1 MDKNKLS
8 EILVMDDSIVSMQD
22 LVIMKRLS
30 DKYPYCSVFKVI
42 VVKFAYILQ
51 SFNKSQLLAIT
62 SIYVS
67 DREYLGKIISNLSI
81 IPKHINKSIPEK
93 KKEDIIT
100 KINSYKDEKLS
111 DNPTR
116 QELLERFLKIEY
128 PKTPAN
134 DKGEFT
140 QDKRVEYV
148 IKDSVRRDFKF
159 VTENMAKIYAKQ
171 GDKSTAIKIY
181 QQLIEKNPN
190 KTMYYTHQIEILKNN

>member
-81 IPKHINKSIPEK
+81 ISKHI
-93 KKEDIIT
+93 
-100 KINSYKDEKLS
+100 
-111 DNPTR
+111 
-116 QELLERFLKIEY
+116 FL
-128 PKTPAN
+128 
-134 DKGEFT
+134 
-140 QDKRVEYV
+140 
-148 IKDSVRRDFKF
+148 
-159 VTENMAKIYAKQ
+159 
-171 GDKSTAIKIY
+171 
-181 QQLIEKNPN
+181 
-190 KTMYYTHQIEILKNN
+190 